1 MHRSLLL
8 AGIGI
13 FLSLSPTYGLDIFSG
28 FGVRIKDIAMIEG
41 ARPNQLR
48 GMGLVTGLNRTGDRS
63 DSSLAAEM
71 LRGVIRGEQLIPD
84 GELTGLAQNNAAVMV
99 YAEIPPFAKP
109 GTKID
114 VQIAAIGGANSLTGG
129 VLLQTPLK
137 GADGNVYAVAQGPL
151 ATGTFEFGGKASKVV
166 KGGTSGTV
174 AQIPHG
180 AIVEEEI
187 PVSMVRNQYI
197 YLSLKN
203 PDFTTA
209 VRMADA
215 INTMKLFKE
224 HLIDEPASPID
235 AATVRIELP
244 ERLRDEVKNSSRP
257 EKRNGQPQLI
267 RIIQKIENMIVEPD
281 QTARIVVNERT
292 GTIVVGEHVRIST
305 VAISHGALS
314 VSITE
319 NAQVSQPGA
328 FAEGETETVDRTSV
342 DVEEGGGQT
351 NLLQGGIT
359 VAELAK
365 ALNSLGTTSR
375 DIIAILQAIKRAGA
389 LQADLIIM

>member
-1 MHRSLLL
+1 
-8 AGIGI
+8 
-13 FLSLSPTYGLDIFSG
+13 
-28 FGVRIKDIAMIEG
+28 
-41 ARPNQLR
+41 
-48 GMGLVTGLNRTGDRS
+48 
-63 DSSLAAEM
+63 
-71 LRGVIRGEQLIPD
+71 
-84 GELTGLAQNNAAVMV
+84 
-99 YAEIPPFAKP
+99 
-109 GTKID
+109 
-114 VQIAAIGGANSLTGG
+114 
-129 VLLQTPLK
+129 
-137 GADGNVYAVAQGPL
+137 
-151 ATGTFEFGGKASKVV
+151 
-166 KGGTSGTV
+166 
-174 AQIPHG
+174 
-180 AIVEEEI
+180 
-187 PVSMVRNQYI
+187 MVRNQYI

-244 ERLRDEVKNSSRP
+244 ERLRDEARNSSRP
-257 EKRNGQPQLI
+257 DKRNGRPQLV
-267 RIIQKIENMIVEPD
+267 RIIHKIENMIVEPD

-319 NAQVSQPGA
+319 NQQVSQPGA
-328 FAEGETETVDRTSV
+328 FAEGDTETVDRTSV
-342 DVEEGGGQT
+342 DVLEGGGQT
-351 NLLQGGIT
+351 HLLQGGIT

-365 ALNSLGTTSR
+365 ALNSLGMTSR
-375 DIIAILQAIKRAGA
+375 DIIAILQAIKKAGA